1 MSPVVVIA
9 LVALLA
15 VAALAAVPPARR
27 RIRSRRLR
35 ARFGPEYDRTVSSH
49 GGDVARAEHELA
61 DRLALHR
68 GLKLT
73 ALPAA
78 ERNAAEAEIRSL
90 QSLFVDDPMRAAA
103 EAERLLHRVLDRIG
117 YPEKGR
123 IEALSVDHAPG
134 VAGYRA
140 ARAAVGTPAG
150 PAAGTAGNTT
160 AGTTAGTEE
169 LREALLAT
177 RALTREV
184 LEQGHLPRPA
194 TGRTG
199 SPTADDP
206 APDATEATRPAPAA
220 PRGRRPV
227 TH

>member
-1 MSPVVVIA
+1 MSPVVIA

-27 RIRSRRLR
+27 RLRSRRLR
-35 ARFGPEYDRTVSSH
+35 ARFGPEYDRAVSSH

-78 ERNAAEAEIRSL
+78 ERTAAEAEIRSL

-123 IEALSVDHAPG
+123 IEALSVDHASG
-134 VAGYRA
+134 VADYRA
-140 ARAAVGTPAG
+140 ARAASGTPADT
-150 PAAGTAGNTT
+150 AEGTAT
-160 AGTTAGTEE
+160 GTEE
-169 LREALLAT
+169 LRASLLAT

-194 TGRTG
+194 AGRTD
-199 SPTADDP
+199 SPTADDA
-206 APDATEATRPAPAA
+206 APGAAEATRPAPAA